1 MCFLINMPIENSR
14 ISGFHKLSMDQRIEK
29 IQHLC
34 GLSDNEIRVLYERG
48 LSKKDADRMI
58 ENVVGTFEL
67 PIGIAANFRINDKD
81 YLIPMVIEESSVV
94 AAASYAAKLARD
106 TGGFYSTTTDPV
118 MISQIQIT
126 GLSSPHEAKLKIIEQ
141 KERLLKMANEEDP
154 VLVKFGGGAR
164 DLRCRVLDSS
174 FGPYLIV
181 HLLVDCRDAMGANA
195 VNSMA
200 EALAPELE
208 SITGG
213 RVYLRILSNLAD
225 NRLARSRVEYSK
237 EVLGEETIQGV
248 LQAYEFARVDP
259 YRCATHNKGIMN
271 GVTAVVNATGNDSR
285 AVEAG
290 AHSFATMGGGYSPLT
305 KWERNAEGD
314 LVGSIEIPVAVGTV
328 GGVTS
333 IHPVAKTLM
342 KILGVESARELGEII
357 AAVGLAQNFAALRAL
372 ATEGIQRGHMKL
384 HAKNVAVAAG
394 APEELVDKIAEKMI
408 KEGKIKAD
416 RASELVKE
424 LSD

>member
-1 MCFLINMPIENSR
+1 MPVEDSKL
-14 ISGFHKLSMDQRIEK
+14 SGFHKLSMEDRMK
-29 IQHLC
+29 KVRSLC
-34 GLSDNEIRVLYERG
+34 DMSQEDMSALYENG
-48 LSKKDADRMI
+48 LPMEVADRMI
-58 ENVVGTFEL
+58 ENVIGTFEL
-67 PIGIAANFRINDKD
+67 PVGIAVNFKINERD

-106 TGGFYSTTTDPV
+106 SGGFYSTTTEPV

-126 GLSSPHEAKLKIIEQ
+126 GLSAPHEARLKILEH
-141 KERLLKMANEEDP
+141 KDRLLEMANKEDP

-164 DLRCRVLDSS
+164 DIRCRVLDSS
-174 FGPYLIV
+174 FGPYLIA

-208 SITGG
+208 KITGG

-225 NRLARSRVEYSK
+225 HRLARSRAEFT
-237 EVLGEETIQGV
+237 EETLGKETIEGV

-290 AHSFATMGGGYSPLT
+290 AHSYATLGGGYSPLT
-305 KWERNAEGD
+305 RWEKNDEGN
-314 LVGSIEIPVAVGTV
+314 LVGSIEMPVAVGTV
-328 GGVTS
+328 GGATS

-342 KILGVESARELGEII
+342 KILDVKSASELGEVI
-357 AAVGLAQNFAALRAL
+357 ASVGLAQNFAALRAL
-372 ATEGIQRGHMKL
+372 ATEGIQKGHMKL

-394 APEELVDKIAEKMI
+394 APEELIDVIAERMI

-416 RASELVKE
+416 RALELVKE
-424 LSD
+424 LSE

>member
-1 MCFLINMPIENSR
+1 METVR
-14 ISGFHKLSMDQRIEK
+14 KLS
-29 IQHLC
+29 
-34 GLSDNEIRVLYERG
+34 GLSPDEAEIISDRG
-48 LSKKDADRMI
+48 LKMEEADRMI
-58 ENVVGTFEL
+58 ENVIGTFEL
-67 PIGIAANFRINDKD
+67 PIGIGANFRINDKD

-94 AAASYAAKLARD
+94 AAASYAAKLARP
-106 TGGFYSTTTDPV
+106 TGGFYSVTTEPV

-126 GLSSPHEAKLKIIEQ
+126 GVASPNEAKVKIIEN
-141 KERLLKMANEEDP
+141 KESLLKMANEEDP
-154 VLVKFGGGAR
+154 ILVKFGGGAR
-164 DLRCRVLDSS
+164 DIRCRVLESS

-200 EALAPELE
+200 EALAPEME
-208 SITGG
+208 RITKGK
-213 RVYLRILSNLAD
+213 VYLRILSNLAD
-225 NRLARSRVEYSK
+225 NRLARSRVEFRK
-237 EVLGEETIQGV
+237 EELGEETIEGI

-271 GVTAVVNATGNDSR
+271 GVIAVVNATGNDSR
-285 AVEAG
+285 AIEAG
-290 AHSFATMGGGYSPLT
+290 AHSYATTGGGYRPLT
-305 KWERNAEGD
+305 TWERNADGN
-314 LVGSIEIPVAVGTV
+314 LVGTIEMPVAVGTV

-342 KILGVESARELGEII
+342 KIIGVDSASELSGVI

-372 ATEGIQRGHMKL
+372 ATEGIQKGHMKL

-394 APEELVDKIAEKMI
+394 ASEELIEIIAEKMV

-416 RASELVKE
+416 RAMELIAE

>member
-1 MCFLINMPIENSR
+1 METVR
-14 ISGFHKLSMDQRIEK
+14 KLS
-29 IQHLC
+29 
-34 GLSDNEIRVLYERG
+34 GLSPDEAEIISDRG
-48 LSKKDADRMI
+48 LKMEEADRMI
-58 ENVVGTFEL
+58 ENVIGTFEL

-94 AAASYAAKLARD
+94 AAASYAAKLARP
-106 TGGFYSTTTDPV
+106 TGGFYSVTTEPV

-126 GLSSPHEAKLKIIEQ
+126 GVASPNEAKVKIIEN
-141 KERLLKMANEEDP
+141 KESLLKMANEEDP

-164 DLRCRVLDSS
+164 DIHCRVLESS
-174 FGPYLIV
+174 FGPYLVV

-200 EALAPELE
+200 EALAPEME
-208 SITGG
+208 RITGG
-213 RVYLRILSNLAD
+213 KVYLRILSNLAD
-225 NRLARSRVEYSK
+225 NRLARSRVEFRK
-237 EVLGEETIQGV
+237 EELGEETIEGI

-271 GVTAVVNATGNDSR
+271 GVIAVVNATGNDSR
-285 AVEAG
+285 AIEAG
-290 AHSFATMGGGYSPLT
+290 AHSYATTGGGYRPLT
-305 KWERNAEGD
+305 TWERNVDGN
-314 LVGSIEIPVAVGTV
+314 LVGTIEMPVAVGTV

-342 KILGVESARELGEII
+342 KILGVDSASELSGVI

-372 ATEGIQRGHMKL
+372 ATEGIQKGHMKL

-394 APEELVDKIAEKMI
+394 ASEEVIDIIAEKMV

-416 RASELVKE
+416 RAMELIEE
-424 LSD
+424 LTG